1 VFGFARRD
9 GAIEINPAASI
20 ENAAVQKPVPDPFT
34 LPEVEAI
41 LDVSE
46 RQVSRLPAKAE
57 ATPGAANESQTTDR
71 A

>member
-1 VFGFARRD
+1 LHGVTARSKPIRPL
-9 GAIEINPAASI
+9 GI
-20 ENAAVQKPVPDPFT
+20 ENAAVQNPVPDPFT